1 MKKILYIGVLSALL
15 LTACAEEDAKSKE
28 ETPAAEP
35 TEVKKEPVI
44 TEPTQEEL
52 NAKLRSEA
60 IELDTVAVDSNK
72 IKVGTKVFVKG
83 EVSTLHTDEIVEGDF
98 LITTTEGEESG
109 MYSIENYELA
119 HPSEIAKLT
128 VYGTYE
134 GRNDMNIPTITATLV
149 ETLVE

>member
-1 MKKILYIGVLSALL
+1 MKKILYTGALSVLL

-35 TEVKKEPVI
+35 TEVKKEPVT

-52 NAKLRSEA
+52 NAKMRSEA

-72 IKVGTKVFVKG
+72 IKVGTKVFIKG
-83 EVSTLHTDEIVEGDF
+83 KVSILHTDQIVEGEF

-109 MYSIENYELA
+109 MYSIENYALA
-119 HPSEIAKLT
+119 DTKVGAQVT

-134 GRNDMNIPTITATLV
+134 GRNDMGIPTITATLV
-149 ETLVE
+149 E